1 MPAISF
7 QTITSL
13 IYGSAALLSFI
24 LTVYLAVGARRE
36 PARWFLAVAALCQ
49 TTWLA
54 TVIISLS
61 YWVPVSLYFSL
72 EAIQL
77 LAWVYATLFYL
88 RALRP
93 TALNGQLKWI
103 VIAATLFFAWTI
115 LELWWQPLEQSYW
128 PYFNFLVLSVMALG
142 SLEQL
147 VRNSNVGRFIKLIA
161 ISLSLLLATY
171 IAYYAISLIRQE
183 SLQELWLARAALV
196 MLTSSFIVLAG
207 IVFHRDR
214 DYEASIGFS
223 RPVMFYGTS
232 TLIVS
237 AGLLLIGLGSYYV
250 QLFRSLW
257 SLYFYALLL
266 GSCLL
271 SIAAIFLSSTLRSRL
286 RVWVSK
292 HFFSHKYDY
301 RKEWLT
307 SMHMLESAT
316 SMDDLLAKAYKVLA
330 STIQAGGGE
339 IKLRNGRVFETVFQ
353 HNWPKTPDISAA
365 HSTVRHMHAY
375 GWVFTPKQKNND
387 LAQGNHL
394 LPNWTSVENGPDL
407 LIPLKANGQV
417 LAIAVLG
424 HCKMPYGMNWEDL
437 DVLKTLGREIAGHM
451 LIHQQHEDLSDRKQL
466 DAYSKMTAFV
476 MHDLNNVAAQLS
488 LLSKNAQ
495 KHKTNPAFIDDM
507 VMTVSNSADR
517 MHKLIKRFS
526 QPVHGAVDSFS
537 VNQAL
542 EEAVQRCSNSALPI
556 DVALTANDRNVQAD
570 RESFIMAVQHLLKN
584 AQEASA
590 AGQRVGLSTTDSGTN
605 FVIEIED
612 FGQGMTAEFINRQLF
627 KPFNTTKVGKGMGI
641 GVYLTREFFSE
652 INGKL
657 TVDSKLG
664 EGTRF
669 TIQLASVDI
678 TKDMVSG

>member
-1 MPAISF
+1 MAAISF

-24 LTVYLAVGARRE
+24 LTVYLAIGARRE

-49 TTWLA
+49 TTWLT

-61 YWVPVSLYFSL
+61 YWVPVNLYFSL
-72 EAIQL
+72 EATQL

-88 RALRP
+88 KALRP
-93 TALNGQLKWI
+93 TALNGQLKWVI
-103 VIAATLFFAWTI
+103 IAATVFFAWTLI
-115 LELWWQPLEQSYW
+115 ELWWQPLEQSYW

-161 ISLSLLLATY
+161 VSLSLLLATY

-237 AGLLLIGLGSYYV
+237 AGLVVIGVGSYYV

-266 GSCLL
+266 GSCLM

-307 SMHMLESAT
+307 SMHVLENTT
-316 SMDDLLAKAYKVLA
+316 SMDDLLEKAFTVLA
-330 STIQAGGGE
+330 GTIQAGGGE
-339 IKLRNGRVFETVFQ
+339 IKLLQGDVYETVYQF
-353 HNWPKTPDISAA
+353 NWPKSPPIEAT
-365 HSTVRHMHAY
+365 HSTVNYMKSH

-387 LAQGNHL
+387 LAVGNQY
-394 LPNWTSVENGPDL
+394 LPSWACADNGPDL

-417 LAIAVLG
+417 IAIAVLG

-437 DVLKTLGREIAGHM
+437 DVLKTLGREVAGHM
-451 LIHQQHEDLSDRKQL
+451 LVHQQHEDIADRKQI

-476 MHDLNNVAAQLS
+476 MHDLNNVAAQLR
-488 LLSKNAQ
+488 LLSKNAT

-517 MHKLIKRFS
+517 MQKLIRRFS
-526 QPVHGAVDSFS
+526 QPVNGAVSSFS

-542 EEAVQRCSNSALPI
+542 AEAVTRCSHSALPI
-556 DVALTANDRNVQAD
+556 DVELKAHDRKVQAD
-570 RESFIMAVQHLLKN
+570 EESFIMAVQHLLKN
-584 AQEASA
+584 AQEASE
-590 AGQRVGLSTTDSGTN
+590 AGQSVRLSTADVGTCL
-605 FVIEIED
+605 VIEIED
-612 FGQGMTAEFINRQLF
+612 FGQGMTAEFINSQLF

-652 INGKL
+652 INGQL

-669 TIQLASVDI
+669 TIQLASVDT
-678 TKDMVSG
+678 TKGMVSG